1 MSFKCGVVM
10 LLFGC
15 EEVWRW
21 LDLLTGD
28 VLEVSRGFFV
38 DRFPFFLDKVMV
50 PEESVV
56 ASLGLRVRGGDEG
69 GVASVDAF

>member
-10 LLFGC
+10 LLLGC

-28 VLEVSRGFFV
+28 VLEVSRGFLA
-38 DRFPFFLDKVMV
+38 DRFPFFLDRVMV

-56 ASLGLRVRGGDEG
+56 GSLGLTVRGGDEG